1 MENSSDLI
9 PSLTLDP
16 CKDEKSTIRRH
27 LLGWPFLGITPKL
40 LICNGIDGRG
50 LQPYIEPPCWPGN
63 HQWPWNCE
71 MQTVYFSWQPR
82 VWEQVEPQTE
92 TMLEAF
98 KDISNCLLI
107 RVPSQVESK
116 LRHIQWRHTNT
127 GWKAGH
133 PMRGKIAPEN
143 KRFTLYN
150 NQFF

>member
-1 MENSSDLI
+1 MNLYWNRACTFEI
-9 PSLTLDP
+9 LTW
-16 CKDEKSTIRRH
+16 EKSLFHNYSHANNVVKFNVVHGKFIR
-27 LLGWPFLGITPKL
+27 PNSITYARPMQRWQVHNKAPL
-40 LICNGIDGRG
+40 DLSWGLPQSCLFVTELMERG

-107 RVPSQVESK
+107 RVPSQV
-116 LRHIQWRHTNT
+116 
-127 GWKAGH
+127 
-133 PMRGKIAPEN
+133 
-143 KRFTLYN
+143 
-150 NQFF
+150 